1 MYTLHVSMVCMGIG
15 GDSPSLCPKVNFHS
29 IPLEPCSS
37 EMYGTSEY
45 RQEIGG
51 ENRRGGGG
59 EEDDGRG
66 GGKETP
72 SWTLLTSHFS
82 LQFPSPLCPPPF
94 SRVIKELLQTSWP
107 VLWVVFSGKEG
118 GVSLEL
124 LPPHQEAF
132 KWSFLK
138 AQIFG
143 GRSHRHFLSGHF
155 KAVTRS
161 CIYLQAYV
169 SRGQRKI
176 TFQ

>member
-1 MYTLHVSMVCMGIG
+1 MT
-15 GDSPSLCPKVNFHS
+15 
-29 IPLEPCSS
+29 
-37 EMYGTSEY
+37 
-45 RQEIGG
+45 
-51 ENRRGGGG
+51 G
-59 EEDDGRG
+59 EEGERRKGEEGRNG
-66 GGKETP
+66 EGTRKKQGQQKQETP

-94 SRVIKELLQTSWP
+94 SRVINELLQTSWP